1 MISFKIIETNKIV
14 IIRNTIDYPNRYK
27 AKQQKKKYC
36 VVIQTSNAIC
46 LFYINIVDY
55 LFHET

>member
-27 AKQQKKKYC
+27 AKQQKKKDC
-36 VVIQTSNAIC
+36 VVI
-46 LFYINIVDY
+46 
-55 LFHET
+55 